1 MTDIAI
7 ERVDSYDKEI
17 IRNALTRMFENTSFP
32 DVRGKKLLIKP
43 NILSDAPKE
52 KAITTNPVVVE
63 ALIEIVKERGAS
75 SILVGDSPGLQSPSF
90 NARTSGI
97 KDVIDRTGAKFEDFT
112 KNNRTHA
119 VYKKIKVPM
128 AKAIDDVDIVIS
140 VAKFK
145 THQLM
150 MQTGAVK
157 NMFGLVPG
165 LNKSP
170 LHLKCPSIDE
180 FARLIVSIFK
190 ESHTDYAIIDG
201 IIGMEGA
208 GPANGEPRKVGLLIS
223 SEDAFAADYAEAVI
237 MGYDKKDMPIFL
249 EGERE
254 NLTNPDEYRYPL
266 LKAEEL
272 VLNNFKKIE
281 SKRKSLFSALILP
294 FFSRHFAIK
303 RAKRRSAP
311 EFKENCVKCCRCI
324 EICPAK
330 ALVMGEKHPD
340 INTDACIRC
349 YCCHE
354 MCPVDAIKVLQ

>member
-52 KAITTNPVVVE
+52 KAITTNPVGVE

-75 SILVGDSPGLQSPSF
+75 AILVGDSPGLQSPSF

-112 KNNRTHA
+112 KNNRTHT

-150 MQTGAVK
+150 YSTGVIK
-157 NMFGLVPG
+157 NLFGTVPG

-170 LHLKCPSIDE
+170 LHLKARKPEE
-180 FARLIVSIFK
+180 FATLILSIFH
-190 ESHTDYAIIDG
+190 EAHVDYALLDS
-201 IIGMEGA
+201 IIGMEGP
-208 GPANGEPRKVGLLIS
+208 GPSNGRPRNIGLLIGGANPYAI
-223 SEDAFAADYAEAVI
+223 DKAEATI
-237 MGYDKKDMPIFL
+237 MGYDTVPII
-249 EGERE
+249 R
-254 NLTNPDEYRYPL
+254 
-266 LKAEEL
+266 KAEEL
-272 VLNNFKKIE
+272 MPGCTATEFPFLKPEDLTIRDFKKIE
-281 SKRKSLFSALILP
+281 SGITVKSLFISNLISKIG
-294 FFSRHFAIK
+294 FGK
-303 RAKRRSAP
+303 DRRPYP
-311 EFKENCVKCCRCI
+311 EFQHDICRKCRKCI
-324 EICPAK
+324 NVCPAK
-330 ALVMGEKHPD
+330 ALEIRKGKVRISKHK
-340 INTDACIRC
+340 CIRC

-354 MCPVDAIKVLQ
+354 MCPFDAIRIG